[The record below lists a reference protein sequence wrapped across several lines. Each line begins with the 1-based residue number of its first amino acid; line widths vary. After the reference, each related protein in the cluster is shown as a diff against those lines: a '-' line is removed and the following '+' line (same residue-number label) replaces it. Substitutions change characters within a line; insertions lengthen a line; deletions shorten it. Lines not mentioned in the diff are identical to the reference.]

1 MLPFP
6 KKKRRG
12 AFTFQA
18 PRQKGINQMIKID
31 FPGISQAQFEDA
43 FAVLEECKA
52 VPCLGFVNPF
62 MGPGGQY
69 GNCWWERDSALTLN
83 GYTWLD
89 DDFARKALFNFTLVQ
104 KENGRIPLWG
114 HDTVGD
120 FDRELSAMPVIFD
133 TARRICRRTNDKD
146 YVCAVY
152 DMLKRYFGWWT
163 SPVKRDAKTGLIC
176 AIFEESDPSDY
187 KEQLTYAPVDLN
199 VQVAVGALA
208 VAELADFL
216 GKADEAAE
224 YRNRFEIL
232 KKTVN
237 DCLWDEKDGFY
248 YTMNVRT
255 GELLKER
262 PYNSA
267 FDTFRASI
275 APLNRQDRLISVLR
289 DNSKY
294 GYFNKYGIT
303 TAPFDSKEFC
313 ETKGVYQ
320 GWTSWSGNIWTFRN
334 EIIAAG
340 LRESGHLEEAAH
352 VAYQTVMTFNGNYA
366 EFVNPSTGE
375 GHGVK
380 RYGWSASEYI
390 ELIVEYLFGVDYCAW
405 TDTVTVNPLIPKEL
419 YGKTIRISGLSI
431 GGNRTVSVTVKCAE
445 KPEVSYEITAV

>member
-1 MLPFP
+1 
-6 KKKRRG
+6 
-12 AFTFQA
+12 
-18 PRQKGINQMIKID
+18 MIKID
-31 FPGISQAQFEDA
+31 FPGISQAQFDDA

-83 GYTWLD
+83 GYMWLD
-89 DDFARKALFNFTLVQ
+89 GDFARKALYNFTLVQ

-133 TARRICRRTNDKD
+133 TARKICRRTADKKYIGD
-146 YVCAVY
+146 IYE
-152 DMLKRYFGWWT
+152 MLKRYFCWWT
-163 SPVKRDAKTGLIC
+163 SPV
-176 AIFEESDPSDY
+176 SDY
-187 KEQLTYAPVDLN
+187 KDQLTYAPVDLN
-199 VQVAVGALA
+199 VQVAAGALA
-208 VAELADFL
+208 AAELAEYL

-224 YRNRFEIL
+224 LRKQFDTL
-232 KKTVN
+232 KKSIN
-237 DCLWDEKDGFY
+237 GFLWDEEDGFY

-255 GELLKER
+255 GRLLKER

-267 FDTFRASI
+267 FDTFRRSI
-275 APLNRQDRLISVLR
+275 APEDRRKRLLSVLR

-294 GYFNKYGIT
+294 GYFNRYGIT

-352 VAYQTVMTFNGNYA
+352 IAYQTVMTFNGNYA
-366 EFVNPSTGE
+366 EFINPSTGE
-375 GHGVK
+375 GQGVK

-390 ELIVEYLFGVDYCAW
+390 ELIVEFLFGVDYCAW
-405 TDTVTVNPLIPKEL
+405 TDEVTVNPLIPKEL
-419 YGKTIRISGLSI
+419 YGKTISISGLSI
-431 GGNRTVSVTVKCAE
+431 DGNRTVSVTVKCAE
-445 KPEVSYEITAV
+445 KPEISYKIT